1 MRGLRNS
8 CSTADRVVRSHE
20 LVSFAANEL
29 NDGTPGGG
37 VRALCFAA
45 STRLALDIGP
55 EKAGAFFEVLSRV
68 AREVKEVKE

>member
-1 MRGLRNS
+1 MKRLRNS

-20 LVSFAANEL
+20 LVGAAANEL

-45 STRLALDIGP
+45 STRLALEIGR
-55 EKAGAFFEVLSRV
+55 ERAGEFFEMLAGVS
-68 AREVKEVKE
+68 REVGKSEE